1 MYRSILSTTLP
12 ARSVAASRTFHTSP
26 AAFKSVAEKVK
37 ETASNVN
44 IKVGQTL
51 AKGIEVGE
59 DATEKVQ
66 KATGT
71 AKSKA
76 DETSELAKQ
85 KADQASAGA
94 KEAKDDFKKNV
105 K

>member
-1 MYRSILSTTLP
+1 MFRSTLSKALP
-12 ARSVAASRTFHTSP
+12 ARSLAASRSIHTSP
-26 AAFKSVAEKVK
+26 AVYKFVTEKVK
-37 ETASNVN
+37 DAASS
-44 IKVGQTL
+44 VGEKL

-59 DATEKVQ
+59 VTGEKIHD
-66 KATGT
+66 ATGT

-76 DETSELAKQ
+76 EEASELAKQ
-85 KADQASAGA
+85 KANQASAGT